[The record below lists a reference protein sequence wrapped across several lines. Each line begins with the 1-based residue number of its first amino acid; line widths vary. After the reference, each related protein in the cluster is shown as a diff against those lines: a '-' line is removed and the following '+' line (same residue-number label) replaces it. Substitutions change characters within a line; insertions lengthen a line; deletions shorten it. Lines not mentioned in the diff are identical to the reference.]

1 MGDFLRAAIVRNGH
15 PSSYWNTSIIH
26 PPILP
31 GLRGPKALLLRGCM
45 VLSLM
50 SQESGWRKCPE
61 NVRYREREREREDEM
76 WLNLLT
82 IENCGIWGYRESNV
96 RVLDPD
102 CHAAQPGCTLGQ
114 QALSGGDIR
123 SVTRNSRVGWK
134 SAIPGLFQTQAPA
147 RQRCLEVGN
156 KKMRSNSLD
165 HDRGWVPDAVGSGIA
180 WRWW

>member
-1 MGDFLRAAIVRNGH
+1 M
-15 PSSYWNTSIIH
+15 
-26 PPILP
+26 
-31 GLRGPKALLLRGCM
+31 
-45 VLSLM
+45 
-50 SQESGWRKCPE
+50 KC
-61 NVRYREREREREDEM
+61 D
-76 WLNLLT
+76 NLLT

-134 SAIPGLFQTQAPA
+134 TAIPGLFQTQAPT
-147 RQRCLEVGN
+147 RQRCLEVRN

-165 HDRGWVPDAVGSGIA
+165 HDRGRVPDAVGSGIA
-180 WRWW
+180 PRWCFPCQHWQLVTIDLPQIPTVCLVNRSLPPFNNQ